1 MIKRSL
7 ATPQRNPSDWRS
19 IIPALSKQ
27 RHTHTHTRT
36 HLGCAARH
44 THVFAGH
51 CEAAYLISLG
61 FPCLQFMLVGN
72 TKGAMSN
79 ALGKVG
85 SVVKGAKAMAQAKL
99 EQTRVRCLRSVA
111 RCLQA
116 MHPYLSH
123 LHAHVEGSTRH
134 RLHASLAYFA
144 CDCAVDGRVFPHTA
158 LHLVIS
164 FMRHARGAFQNLMAT

>member
-1 MIKRSL
+1 MTVAQPAELRRNKPLSL
-7 ATPQRNPSDWRS
+7 ESSSCEVQSLRRCSS
-19 IIPALSKQ
+19 
-27 RHTHTHTRT
+27 
-36 HLGCAARH
+36 AAWH
-44 THVFAGH
+44 GVWLVSSVDNDSF
-51 CEAAYLISLG
+51 

>member
-61 FPCLQFMLVGN
+61 FPCLQFIEFV
-72 TKGAMSN
+72 
-79 ALGKVG
+79 
-85 SVVKGAKAMAQAKL
+85 
-99 EQTRVRCLRSVA
+99 
-111 RCLQA
+111 
-116 MHPYLSH
+116 
-123 LHAHVEGSTRH
+123 
-134 RLHASLAYFA
+134 
-144 CDCAVDGRVFPHTA
+144 
-158 LHLVIS
+158 LVIPVIDS
-164 FMRHARGAFQNLMAT
+164 VCVCVCVCVCVRVLVDMWETWNVDQERQENVCVEVKLPDVQNELRRTLRTQRHGDVTTDSYTLRHCRGRWGPPTLILPS